1 MRKLS
6 DNDRFVMKMVFTL
19 AFPAIVESLLV
30 SMVQYID
37 TAMVGSLGPDA
48 TASVA
53 ASTPVMWM
61 LNSTI
66 QAIAVG
72 GTVIVAQAI
81 GAGELEKAKKVSG
94 QAFILVAAV
103 SLTLMAFLLLFG
115 HLIPV
120 FMGTEQNIYA
130 SATAYIRI
138 TAVGMPFHCG
148 QMVFFGILRGAGDTR
163 TPMKL
168 NVLVNIVNVIGNF
181 LLIFPSRVLTIG
193 TSQVTMWGA
202 GMGVEGAAWATTFAR
217 ILAGVMLVGIM
228 VKRTDV
234 TLTLKELKL
243 DLPLMGD
250 MMRIGIP
257 TALERLAISG
267 GQTFY
272 VRVVS
277 SLGTITLAAHQL
289 AITAES
295 ISYMPANG
303 FQIAA
308 TTLVGNAVGAQKY
321 QFARERA
328 AMTFKLCAA
337 CTLIMS
343 LILFFGSRI
352 LIGLFTPSE
361 AVIEQGSLALRI
373 IAFGEIFYA
382 MASIY
387 TGALRGAGDTRQP
400 FYVCV
405 LTMWGVRIPMAY
417 LFVKGLG
424 MGIAG
429 AWIAMGLDLIVRGSL
444 MMYRF
449 NHGRWEEKHRAKM
462 EAENSKI

>member
-1 MRKLS
+1 
-6 DNDRFVMKMVFTL
+6 MKMVFTL

-30 SMVQYID
+30 SMVQYVD

-72 GTVIVAQAI
+72 GTVTVAQAI
-81 GAGELEKAKKVSG
+81 GAGALDKAKKVSG
-94 QAFILVAAV
+94 QAFLAV
-103 SLTLMAFLLLFG
+103 CAISLTLMTLLLTCG

-120 FMGTEQNIYA
+120 FMGAEEQIHA
-130 SATAYIRI
+130 SAAAYVRI
-138 TAVGMPFHCG
+138 SALGMPFLCT

-168 NVLVNIVNVIGNF
+168 NVLVNITNVAGNF
-181 LLIFPSRVLTIG
+181 LLIFPSRILTIG
-193 TSQVTMWGA
+193 SLSFPMWGA
-202 GMGVEGAAWATTFAR
+202 GWGVEGAAWATTFSR
-217 ILAGVMLVGIM
+217 MLSGILLLGVMM
-228 VKRTDV
+228 KRSDV
-234 TLTLKELKL
+234 TLTLKGLRADFPLLKE
-243 DLPLMGD
+243 
-250 MMRIGIP
+250 MMKIGIP
-257 TALERLAISG
+257 TAMERLAISA
-267 GQTFY
+267 GQTFF

-277 SLGTITLAAHQL
+277 SIGTITLAAHQL
-289 AITAES
+289 ALTAES

-308 TTLVGNAVGAQKY
+308 TTLVGNAVGAQRY
-321 QFARERA
+321 DFARERA
-328 AMTFKLCAA
+328 SMTFRLCAV
-337 CTLIMS
+337 CTLGMS
-343 LILFFGSRI
+343 LILFFGSRQ
-352 LIGLFTPSE
+352 LIGFFTPSE
-361 AVIEQGSLALRI
+361 AVVEQGSLALRI

-405 LTMWGVRIPMAY
+405 MTMWGVRIPMAY
-417 LFVKGLG
+417 VFVKGFG

-429 AWIAMGLDLIVRGSL
+429 AWIAMGLDLMIRGSL

-449 NHGRWEEKHRAKM
+449 HHGRWEEKHRAKI
-462 EAENSKI
+462 EKA

>member
-1 MRKLS
+1 
-6 DNDRFVMKMVFTL
+6 MKMVFTL

-30 SMVQYID
+30 SMVQYVD

-48 TASVA
+48 TAAVA

-72 GTVIVAQAI
+72 GTVTVAQAI
-81 GAGELEKAKKVSG
+81 GAGALDKARNVSG
-94 QAFILVAAV
+94 QAFIAIGAV
-103 SLTLMAFLLLFG
+103 SLTLMTFLLSCG

-120 FMGTEQNIYA
+120 FMGAEESIHA
-130 SATAYIRI
+130 SAAAYIRI
-138 TAVGMPFHCG
+138 SALGMPFQCC

-168 NVLVNIVNVIGNF
+168 NVLVNITNVAGNF
-181 LLIFPSRVLTIG
+181 LLIFPSRIITIG
-193 TSQVTMWGA
+193 SLSIPMWGA
-202 GMGVEGAAWATTFAR
+202 GWGVEGAAWATTFAR
-217 ILAGVMLVGIM
+217 ILAGVLLLGVM

-234 TLTLKELKL
+234 TLTLKGLKP
-243 DLPLMGD
+243 DVPLLKE
-250 MMRIGIP
+250 MMKIGIP
-257 TALERLAISG
+257 TAMERLAISA
-267 GQTFY
+267 GQTFF

-277 SLGTITLAAHQL
+277 SIGTITLAAHQL
-289 AITAES
+289 ALTAES

-308 TTLVGNAVGAQKY
+308 TTLVGNAVGARRY
-321 QFARERA
+321 DFARERA
-328 AMTFKLCAA
+328 SMTFRLCAL
-337 CTLIMS
+337 CTLGMS
-343 LILFFGSRI
+343 LILFFGSRT
-352 LIGLFTPSE
+352 LIGFFTPSE
-361 AVIEQGSLALRI
+361 AVVEQGSLALRI
-373 IAFGEIFYA
+373 IAFVEIFYA

-405 LTMWGVRIPMAY
+405 MTMWGVRIPMAY
-417 LFVKGLG
+417 VFVKGFG

-429 AWIAMGLDLIVRGSL
+429 AWMAMGLDLIIRGSL

-449 NHGRWEEKHRAKM
+449 HHGRWEEKHRAKI
-462 EAENSKI
+462 EAEQTEKL